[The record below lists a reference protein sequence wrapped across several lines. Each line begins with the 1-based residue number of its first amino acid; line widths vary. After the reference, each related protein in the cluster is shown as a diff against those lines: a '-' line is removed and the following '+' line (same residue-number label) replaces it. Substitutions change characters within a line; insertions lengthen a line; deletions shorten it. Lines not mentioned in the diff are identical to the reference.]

1 MEEDS
6 RHELR
11 FRTAPEEEVSRVVI
25 QGEKSM
31 RDDSELGP
39 LGPCMAALK
48 TKPAD
53 PSIQQ
58 WESVKGEVMRR
69 IAGSRHGFFT
79 TLHDRM
85 TATDSTLLK
94 VFYYT
99 AVVLAVA
106 VTAAAV
112 AAGAFYLIEALIAE
126 PAHAIVCLGQF

>member
-11 FRTAPEEEVSRVVI
+11 FRTVPEEEVSRVVI

-31 RDDSELGP
+31 RDGELGP

-85 TATDSTLLK
+85 TATDSTTLK
-94 VFYYT
+94 VFYY
-99 AVVLAVA
+99 AVVVLAVA

-112 AAGAFYLIEALIAE
+112 AAGVFYLIEALTAE
-126 PAHAIVCLGQF
+126 PAHAIVCLRQI